1 MKKLL
6 SIILCF
12 TLILS
17 LSVTA
22 FATELDNA
30 CIEDNIEYLTIYNEE
45 NNTVQAVQR
54 NIITNECVY
63 GPVIT
68 IEDVAQVPQT
78 TALGADVHQDTFLN
92 FEYDI
97 WYDTANGDEWNLE
110 RPGEIFSQQYFKT
123 YQTTANYDMLRAY
136 KSDVDDLNAAELA
149 AIPLIGVAAFNIVK
163 AAIVSHA
170 AVTTGGTLTAA
181 AIASI
186 KTAAKATGA
195 AAVAIGLVCSTY
207 NDCALSFKYALNN
220 TDNIHY

>member
-17 LSVTA
+17 LSATA
-22 FATELDNA
+22 FAAELDNA
-30 CIEDNIEYLTIYNEE
+30 YVEDNIEYLTIYDEE

-68 IEDVAQVPQT
+68 IEDISQVPQT

-97 WYDTANGDEWNLE
+97 WYDTAHGDEWNLE
-110 RPGEIFSQQYFKT
+110 RPNEMFSQQYFKT

-149 AIPLIGVAAFNIVK
+149 AIPVIGVAAFNIVK

-170 AVTTGGTLTAA
+170 AVA
-181 AIASI
+181 
-186 KTAAKATGA
+186 
-195 AAVAIGLVCSTY
+195 LVNSHLCRSKK
-207 NDCALSFKYALNN
+207 NSVQCG
-220 TDNIHY
+220 